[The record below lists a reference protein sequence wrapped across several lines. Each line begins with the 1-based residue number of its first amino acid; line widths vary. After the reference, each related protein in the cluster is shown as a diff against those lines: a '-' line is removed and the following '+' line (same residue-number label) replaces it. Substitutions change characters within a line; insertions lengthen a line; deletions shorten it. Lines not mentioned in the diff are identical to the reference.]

1 MSDDE
6 QLDPRIVAALRD
18 LPAASNEIR
27 DAHIAEALSHIS
39 PSVSQRSAQRSPRRS
54 PRRWLAVAA
63 ALAVLVGGNA
73 LYASLSPSTD
83 SNVTPRNGVVTT
95 TVPVK
100 GSVCG
105 ANLADYTIV
114 GAYSSAGSVQEVWSS
129 KQDLVVA
136 VQTSCAPL
144 GTFTHPDVIA
154 NEKTCDGF
162 FSTTDT
168 QWVGAYSVAGTT
180 LTLIATTNELQVRD
194 GSCAVIASY
203 PLPTGP

>member
-1 MSDDE
+1 MNDDE
-6 QLDPRIVAALRD
+6 LDPEILAALRD
-18 LPAASNEIR
+18 IAPASDSLRNQ
-27 DAHIAEALSHIS
+27 HI
-39 PSVSQRSAQRSPRRS
+39 
-54 PRRWLAVAA
+54 AA
-63 ALAVLVGGNA
+63 ALAASAPASSRSRVKWLSAAAAVIVLLVGGNA

-105 ANLADYTIV
+105 ADLADYTFV
-114 GAYSSAGSVQEVWSS
+114 GAYSTAGSVREVWSS
-129 KQDLVVA
+129 KQDLVV
-136 VQTSCAPL
+136 VDPSSCAVL
-144 GTFTHPDVIA
+144 GTFTHSVTAA

-180 LTLIATTNELQVRD
+180 LTLIATTNELQIRD

-203 PLPTGP
+203 PLPAQS